1 MQQSVLPERWGD
13 DVFRHETDP
22 FKPPF
27 EMSMLKNEN
36 KEQYRERVYAAN
48 RALDLHDLMEQ
59 LLGSQMITSAGY
71 WALRG
76 RYSENKLAVL
86 KEEARIWAECVTRQ
100 LELGQD
106 LHDFY
111 NDGHPL
117 VEDFNE
123 MHPELDSPWQ
133 YQKPYFDYSGEDE
146 DGEFELT
153 DLPAEYIAAMGAQ

>member
-1 MQQSVLPERWGD
+1 MQTVLPERWGD
-13 DVFRHETDP
+13 DVFDHETDP
-22 FKPPF
+22 DKPPF

-86 KEEARIWAECVTRQ
+86 KEEARIWAECVSGERFG
-100 LELGQD
+100 ED

-111 NDGHPL
+111 NDSHPL

-146 DGEFELT
+146 DGEFILT

>member
-1 MQQSVLPERWGD
+1 MPYLPDNWGD
-13 DVFRHETDP
+13 NVFDHETDP
-22 FKPPF
+22 DKPPF

-48 RALDLHDLMEQ
+48 RALDLHDLKEQ

-86 KEEARIWAECVTRQ
+86 KEEARIWAEGVSG
-100 LELGQD
+100 ED

-117 VEDFNE
+117 VEDWNE
-123 MHPELDSPWQ
+123 LHPELDSPWQ
-133 YQKPYFDYSGEDE
+133 YQKPYFDYAGYDE
-146 DGEFELT
+146 DGEFILT